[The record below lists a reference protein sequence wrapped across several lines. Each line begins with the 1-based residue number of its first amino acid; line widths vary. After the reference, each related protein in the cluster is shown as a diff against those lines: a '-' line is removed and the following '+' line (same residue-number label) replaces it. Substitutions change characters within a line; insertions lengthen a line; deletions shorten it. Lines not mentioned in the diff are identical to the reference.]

1 MKERMQILKRESILS
16 EVMWGWNLKTFYDK
30 LTRVRVFY
38 TVFSVTATVRLI
50 GQDSAGDAADPFIGQ
65 LSLPSFKKS
74 LKADALLLRKT
85 CGHSSAERM
94 GSREEGEGLSV
105 NPLHSK
111 RKEDNERKQKGCH
124 YQEAHFLSLYYS
136 SLIPGLVKNLSH
148 FLVTLFFARE
158 EQMSEFLQYL
168 QWPQKKRNASLE

>member
-1 MKERMQILKRESILS
+1 M
-16 EVMWGWNLKTFYDK
+16 KTFYDK

-111 RKEDNERKQKGCH
+111 RKEDNERKQKRMPLPRGPLPFPILFIPNTWVGKEPLAFPCNLVFCKRR
-124 YQEAHFLSLYYS
+124 ADVRVS
-136 SLIPGLVKNLSH
+136 SVSS
-148 FLVTLFFARE
+148 VTTE
-158 EQMSEFLQYL
+158 EKEC
-168 QWPQKKRNASLE
+168 